1 MKKLSIIITI
11 SCLSAQ
17 MPFDCLFNKTSSLN
31 RSKLQSNAIID
42 IRYGLDNEL
51 YIGTGDSLGYADIT
65 DPLSPIFSIV
75 RDTLLPEGGIPALKT
90 YKLNDDD
97 IMIVLSGAVTTY
109 KEEEEECFPSG
120 TGIAWSIDSG
130 TTWNHMSQFIESP
143 DSPLYS
149 KMTWGGQQLK
159 YLTIT
164 TTIQN
169 ISYDLDVQGNYIYST
184 SWAGGLRRFNYADE
198 NQKWEVIPLPMDEQD
213 SLFCEYVNDEEYSLD
228 PVIFNNHKPF
238 SIYVESDTILWVG
251 TAGGINKGI
260 NNDNGCIDWVNYT
273 IEDGLGGNWI
283 TGIIPQKFETYTRLW
298 LISWVGAPPSPH
310 PLTYSDDG
318 GATWQQVTQLQDQG
332 IITYNLS
339 FSNQFIIASTDH
351 GLYYSEINDGKFWM
365 NIPITYDIRGER
377 ILSQNYYT
385 AISIGESDMVDTL
398 LIGTEDGLSII
409 STSGETLDNIR
420 FWEPPIP
427 FSAYPNPFFINNHNI
442 VGDYSHV
449 RFIYSN
455 PNEYSGKIDVF
466 DFAMDMVIH
475 LNNSN
480 SVSDYEN
487 EIIWNGSNEYGDK
500 VTNGVYFCRLSLN
513 GEYYWTKLAVIN

>member
-184 SWAGGLRRFNYADE
+184 SWAGGLRRFNYKVDTPE
-198 NQKWEVIPLPMDEQD
+198 WEVIPLPMDDQD
-213 SLFCEYVNDEEYSLD
+213 SLYCKNIDFRSYSLN
-228 PVIFNNHKPF
+228 PVEIDNQKAF
-238 SIYVESDTILWVG
+238 SIYAESDTILWVG
-251 TAGGINKGI
+251 SAGGINKGVVQG
-260 NNDNGCIDWVNYT
+260 DGCINWKNYNKD
-273 IEDGLGGNWI
+273 DGLEFWI
-283 TGIIPQKFETYTRLW
+283 IGIIPQHFDSFTRLW
-298 LISWVGAPPSPH
+298 LISWDSAPPSGH
-310 PLTYSDDG
+310 KLTYTDDG
-318 GATWQQVTQLQDQG
+318 GKTWDVVTQFENLD
-332 IITYNLS
+332 IVVYNLS
-339 FSNQFIIASTDH
+339 FSSKNIIATTDH
-351 GLYYSEINDGKFWM
+351 GLYKSAFDDGKFW
-365 NIPITYDIRGER
+365 IPLPVTEDINGER
-377 ILSQNYYT
+377 ILTNNYYT
-385 AISIGESDMVDTL
+385 AISISEGEIDTFL
-398 LIGTEDGLSII
+398 VGTEDGLSII
-409 STSGETLDNIR
+409 STAGEILDNIR
-420 FWEPPIP
+420 EWESPTS
-427 FSAYPNPFFINNHNI
+427 FSAYPNPFFINEYNQVDNNK
-442 VGDYSHV
+442 YV
-449 RFIYSN
+449 RLIYSN
-455 PNEYSGKIDVF
+455 PNQFSGEIDIF
-466 DFAMDMVIH
+466 DFAMDHVIY
-475 LNNSN
+475 LNNFKPITI
-480 SVSDYEN
+480 DEN
-487 EIIWNGSNEYGDK
+487 EIVWNGRNKSGDK
-500 VTNGVYFCRLSLN
+500 VANGAYFCRLSLN
-513 GEYYWTKLAVIN
+513 GKYNWTKLAVIN